1 MRFTII
7 NMGKTDFTFSRG
19 DEVITL
25 LFFRIPPAQASWQ
38 DHNPQPRNV
47 SQEEVDFLA
56 KDFANIDERVR
67 KASKQ
72 AVGESGYRYLFATI
86 VLPAI
91 VGAFFGWISYL
102 VGVYFVFQPRVEA
115 TNNSAIKLEAATSAL
130 QDRMNRAE
138 KTSDD
143 FAALRAQARESTQ
156 RRISELAD
164 ELKAAKSSNTDT
176 LLKRIEELETRVKAL
191 SSQKPGVGAPAE
203 NPSSR

>member
-1 MRFTII
+1 
-7 NMGKTDFTFSRG
+7 
-19 DEVITL
+19 
-25 LFFRIPPAQASWQ
+25 
-38 DHNPQPRNV
+38 
-47 SQEEVDFLA
+47 
-56 KDFANIDERVR
+56 
-67 KASKQ
+67 
-72 AVGESGYRYLFATI
+72 
-86 VLPAI
+86 
-91 VGAFFGWISYL
+91 
-102 VGVYFVFQPRVEA
+102 
-115 TNNSAIKLEAATSAL
+115 
-130 QDRMNRAE
+130 MNRAE